1 MSSEP
6 RTSIVDGR
14 PVGLGDI
21 APDLSRAMLTFMQVA
36 YPGKVDLVTRE
47 LVRIY
52 SGRESHCTI
61 CRNLRLNAAI
71 DRGFDEEMV
80 AHLDDLD
87 PDALAPHQQAALRL
101 AHAFLG
107 DPRSFGPA
115 DHEELLA
122 HFTPEQI
129 AELVLDLVRF
139 RPGSKLTVVSGT
151 EPAEDALVYS

>member
-1 MSSEP
+1 MSSVP

-14 PVGLGDI
+14 PVGLHDV
-21 APDLSRAMLTFMQVA
+21 APDLSRAMGRFMQVA

-71 DRGFDEEMV
+71 TRGFDEEMV

-87 PDALAPHQQAALRL
+87 GLEPRQQAALRL

-107 DPRSFGPA
+107 DPRSYTA
-115 DHEELLA
+115 DDLA
-122 HFTPEQI
+122 Q
-129 AELVLDLVRF
+129 L
-139 RPGSKLTVVSGT
+139 
-151 EPAEDALVYS
+151 EDVGLAGRAFVAA